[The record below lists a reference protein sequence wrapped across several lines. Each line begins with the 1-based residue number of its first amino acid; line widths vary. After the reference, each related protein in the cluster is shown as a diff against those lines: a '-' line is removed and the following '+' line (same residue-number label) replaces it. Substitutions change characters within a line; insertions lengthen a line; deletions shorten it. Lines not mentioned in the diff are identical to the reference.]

1 MSEPSSAAAAALAS
15 GASVAFVAAI
25 GVDPQS
31 LFWGAVGS
39 SIGVASTESM
49 GRVRALFV
57 FVASVLACALIA
69 RWTAHSYFDGADMAR
84 NGVALALGMFFPAIK
99 AHITQSIPDLWALL
113 MRKIGAKQ

>member
-15 GASVAFVAAI
+15 GASVAFVATI

-39 SIGVASTESM
+39 SIGVASTDSM
-49 GRVRALFV
+49 GRLRALFV
-57 FVASVLACALIA
+57 FIGSVLACALIA
-69 RWTAHSYFDGADMAR
+69 RWTAHAYFDGHDMAR

-99 AHITQSIPDLWALL
+99 QHITQSIPEVWAVL
-113 MRKIGAKQ
+113 MRKIGAKS